1 MSLLEVMT
9 LAEAAQEYNVTVSTL
24 RYACVGQKGYK
35 PIFTDKECRQS
46 GKTWL
51 ITRAAMDRVYGK
63 KD

>member
-1 MSLLEVMT
+1 MPLWEVMT
-9 LAEAAQEYNVTVSTL
+9 LAEAAQEYNVTVSSL

-51 ITRAAMDRVYGK
+51 ITRAAMDRVYGNK
-63 KD
+63 E

>member
-1 MSLLEVMT
+1 MNLDDVMT
-9 LAEAAQEYNVTVSTL
+9 IAEASQKYNVTVSSL

-51 ITRAAMDRVYGK
+51 ITRAAMDRVYGNK
-63 KD
+63 E